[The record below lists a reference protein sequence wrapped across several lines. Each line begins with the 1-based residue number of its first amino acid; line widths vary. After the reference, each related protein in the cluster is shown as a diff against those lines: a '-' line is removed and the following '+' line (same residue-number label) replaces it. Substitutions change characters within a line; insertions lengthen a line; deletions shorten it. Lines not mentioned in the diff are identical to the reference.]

1 MTEACI
7 MGFLHTTGDTLKI
20 LHLGQT
26 GLSFS
31 DIGSLTSIFPVLEEL
46 FIARCDNLKKEGTM
60 EFLSKTGKTLKIL
73 DL

>member
-31 DIGSLTSIFPVLEEL
+31 NIESLTSIFPVLEEL
-46 FIARCDNLKKEGTM
+46 FLARCDNLKEEGTTARQGKPSRS
-60 EFLSKTGKTLKIL
+60 LISKLH
-73 DL
+73 